1 MVITI
6 LCAHATRSKCVD
18 LDRPVTWAWCWLS
31 DSRKSAPMS
40 RRFWSFNSG
49 FMKSQGVQGVFLA
62 APSVQIVLRFDSHSF
77 LVSTP
82 PDALHLTMLLPP
94 LLRRTQAPLTSLT
107 RSRSL
112 LHRSFAS
119 TAWPAQ
125 RVLQAD
131 EDSLARLPGLDAS
144 KLEITETITPKKIV
158 PPEELVFGRTFT
170 GGRSATAVRHEAL
183 LTHSS
188 QTTCCP

>member
-1 MVITI
+1 MI

-18 LDRPVTWAWCWLS
+18 LDRPGTWAWCWLS
-31 DSRKSAPMS
+31 DSRKSAPMP
-40 RRFWSFNSG
+40 RRIWELQFGLHEITGRPRCFPRSI
-49 FMKSQGVQGVFLA
+49 
-62 APSVQIVLRFDSHSF
+62 SVQVVLRFDSHSF

-82 PDALHLTMLLPP
+82 PDALHLTMLLPR

-107 RSRSL
+107 RSQSL
-112 LHRSFAS
+112 LHRSFAN

-125 RVLQAD
+125 RGLQAD

-170 GGRSATAVRHEAL
+170 GGRSATAFRHEAL
-183 LTHSS
+183 LTRSS